1 MCGIAGVL
9 AGPRAAPVPLDE
21 LRRMIAVLG
30 HRGPD
35 GHGLYR
41 DPRIGLAHA
50 RLSIVDLAGGFQPI
64 HNEDR
69 SIWITFNGE
78 IFNHVELRRD
88 LIARGHHFYTDTDSE
103 VIVHAYE
110 EYGPGAW
117 ARFNGQFAVAL
128 WDGRRRRL
136 WLARDR
142 LGILPLHYARA
153 GGHVAFASEAKAL
166 FAGGRVAPCIDPE
179 RLAEVFTRWSPVRHG
194 SVFAGIDSVRAGTA
208 LCIEEDLRTTEL
220 CYWQPDLATDPSLR
234 DLPQDEAAGL
244 LGERLATSVRLRLRA
259 DVPVGVYISGGLD
272 SSVIAGLVHRAG
284 TQDVHSFGIRFED
297 PAFDETPQQR
307 LVADFL
313 GTTHH
318 EVFCRAADIQ
328 RVLPDVIW
336 HCETPLLRTAPAPLF
351 LLSGL
356 VREHGLRVVL
366 SGEGADELLG
376 GYDIFKEDRIRRFWA
391 RQPDSACRPHLLGR
405 IHAFAAAGGAKTSPL
420 WQQFFRQG
428 LGAVDDPCYSHRIRW
443 RNTAWT
449 LRLLSPEVRA
459 AAAPEGLDADAVHG
473 LPPGWAG
480 WSPLARAQFLEIE
493 TFMTPYLLSCQ
504 GDRVAMAHGVEVR
517 YPFLDPEV
525 VALCAR
531 LPDRVKLLGLRDK
544 QALRRLAGRLLPPE
558 IGQRPKRPYRAPMTA
573 ALFGAEAPDYVRA
586 LLAPAA
592 LARSGLIDV
601 AAAGRLAAR
610 AHAQNGRMAGEREE
624 MALVGLLTLQLLD
637 HAFRVEGP
645 QRYEERYRH
654 LEASPPHVLEDR
666 LSSDPERPH
675 PERPHPERP
684 REDRR
689 VPA

>member
-9 AGPRAAPVPLDE
+9 AGPRAAPVPLEE

-41 DPRIGLAHA
+41 DRRVGLAHA

-69 SIWITFNGE
+69 SIWVSFNGE

-88 LIARGHHFYTDTDSE
+88 LIARGHHFYTDTDTE

-128 WDGRRRRL
+128 WDGRHRRL

-142 LGILPLHYARA
+142 LGILPLLYARTD
-153 GGHVAFASEAKAL
+153 GHVVFASEAKAL
-166 FAGGRVAPCIDPE
+166 FAGGRVAPRIDPA
-179 RLAEVFTRWSPVRHG
+179 RLADVFTRWSPVRHG
-194 SVFAGIDSVRAGTA
+194 SVFAGIESVRAGTA

-220 CYWQPDLATDPSLR
+220 HYWQPDLAADPSLR
-234 DLPQDEAAGL
+234 DLPLDDAAEL
-244 LGERLATSVRLRLRA
+244 LGERLAASVRLRLRA

-272 SSVIAGLVHRAG
+272 SSVIAALVHRAG
-284 TQDVHSFGIRFED
+284 IQDVHSFGIRFED

-318 EVFCRAADIQ
+318 EVFCRATDIQ
-328 RVLPDVIW
+328 RVLPEVIW

-356 VREHGLRVVL
+356 VREHGLRVTL

-391 RQPDSACRPHLLGR
+391 RQPDSVRRPQLLGR
-405 IHAFAAAGGAKTSPL
+405 IHAFAAASGTKTSAL

-459 AAAPEGLDADAVHG
+459 AVGSEGRGAAGAVRDR
-473 LPPGWAG
+473 PPGWAG

-517 YPFLDPEV
+517 YPFLDPDV
-525 VALCAR
+525 VDLCAR

-544 QALRRLAGRLLPPE
+544 QALRRLAGRLLPSE
-558 IGQRPKRPYRAPMTA
+558 IGRRPKRPYRAPMTA
-573 ALFGAEAPDYVRA
+573 ALFGAQAPDYVRD
-586 LLAPAA
+586 LLTPTA
-592 LARSGLIDV
+592 LARSGLVDV
-601 AAAGRLAAR
+601 TAAGWLAAR
-610 AHAQNGRMAGEREE
+610 AHAQDGRMAGEREE

-645 QRYEERYRH
+645 RRYDERYRH
-654 LEASPPHVLEDR
+654 LEQSPPHVLEDR
-666 LSSDPERPH
+666 LSSNTERPH
-675 PERPHPERP
+675 
-684 REDRR
+684 EDRR